1 MHRRQWIAFTVAAA
15 AAGSVFAQGYPT
27 KVVKLVVPFAPGGTT
42 DIVARV
48 TAERVGVP
56 FGQTMVVENKSGVL
70 TRVTSL
76 FARRGFNI
84 DSLVV
89 SEGRNLH

>member
-48 TAERVGVP
+48 IVRAA
-56 FGQTMVVENKSGVL
+56 GQGLGK
-70 TRVTSL
+70 
-76 FARRGFNI
+76 A
-84 DSLVV
+84 
-89 SEGRNLH
+89 